1 MTMDPIATGV
11 LLAVLGLV
19 PLVLVVATSFAKQL
33 IVFSLLRNA
42 LGAPSVPPT
51 LVITALA
58 FMLSAIVMAPVAQR
72 MGGTIL
78 PMLDDPA
85 MAEAPPSEWIA
96 AATDASEPWV
106 AFLAANAGDAEVA
119 AIARMQDREL
129 DPDAPMPLT
138 VALPAF
144 TLTELAE
151 AFQIGFL
158 LFLPFLVLDL
168 LIGSV
173 LLSLGMHMLS
183 PTTVSLPFK
192 LLLFV
197 LVEGWL
203 ILGEALVVGYTY
215 PWVGG

>member
-1 MTMDPIATGV
+1 
-11 LLAVLGLV
+11 
-19 PLVLVVATSFAKQL
+19 
-33 IVFSLLRNA
+33 
-42 LGAPSVPPT
+42 
-51 LVITALA
+51 
-58 FMLSAIVMAPVAQR
+58 
-72 MGGTIL
+72 
-78 PMLDDPA
+78 
-85 MAEAPPSEWIA
+85 
-96 AATDASEPWV
+96 V

-119 AIARMQDREL
+119 AIARMQGHDV
-129 DPDAPMPLT
+129 DPEAPLPLT

-168 LIGSV
+168 LVGSV

-215 PWVGG
+215 PWAGG